1 MQTSQDKEILETY
14 KIDKEKAFR
23 NLLKYYNERLYY
35 HIRSI
40 VIDHEDAN
48 DVLQESLIK
57 IWKALNNFRGDSA
70 LYTWLYRIATNESL
84 NYLKA
89 QKKKQLQALNSE
101 NEFLLSKLRV
111 DEYFSG
117 DEIQLK
123 LQKAILT
130 LPNQQRL
137 VFNMKYFKS
146 MKYTQIAEIL
156 ELSEGTLKTHYH
168 LAVKKIKE
176 YLKQND

>member
-1 MQTSQDKEILETY
+1 MQASQDKEILELY

-23 NLLKYYNERLYY
+23 LLLKYYNERLYY
-35 HIRSI
+35 HIRGI
-40 VIDHEDAN
+40 VIAHEDAN

-57 IWKALNNFRGDSA
+57 IWKALDNFRGDSA

-89 QKKKQLQALNSE
+89 QKRKQLQALNSE
-101 NEFLLSKLRV
+101 NEFLLSKLRA
-111 DEYFSG
+111 DEYFTG

-137 VFNMKYFKS
+137 VFNMKYFEE
-146 MKYTQIAEIL
+146 MKYAQIAEIL
-156 ELSEGTLKTHYH
+156 ELSEGTLKAHYH

-176 YLKQND
+176 YLNQND